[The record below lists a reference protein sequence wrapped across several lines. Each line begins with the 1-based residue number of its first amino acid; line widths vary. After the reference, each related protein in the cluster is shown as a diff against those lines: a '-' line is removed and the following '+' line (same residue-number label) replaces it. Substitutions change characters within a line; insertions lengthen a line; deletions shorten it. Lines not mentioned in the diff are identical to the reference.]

1 MTYSDE
7 QIFDALGSYFVQ
19 QGISREG
26 TVELTPDTDIV
37 GQGLID
43 SLGIFKL
50 IAFVEEKFALTVEP
64 DEVLLENFQTPRALR
79 NLIVKKLSGAGQT
92 QAAR

>member
-19 QGISREG
+19 QG
-26 TVELTPDTDIV
+26 IV

-50 IAFVEEKFALTVEP
+50 IAFVEEKFAITVEP